1 VGLSIPNLFGGA
13 LIVENVFAYP
23 GIGQVTISALNQ
35 SDYSLAMGA
44 IMMLAFLTVIGN
56 LIADIMYGML
66 DPRVRL
72 D

>member
-1 VGLSIPNLFGGA
+1 
-13 LIVENVFAYP
+13 
-23 GIGQVTISALNQ
+23 
-35 SDYSLAMGA
+35 MGA